1 MDSIDNPPGDL
12 NPEADGN
19 HLEDVVEEETEALQD
34 PLVVRHLLEVPA
46 DLTIEAKVLQQDM
59 ETNVANL
66 DLDLKDEE
74 TLQDQLER

>member
-46 DLTIEAKVLQQDM
+46 DLTIEAKDM

-66 DLDLKDEE
+66 DLDLKEEE

>member
-19 HLEDVVEEETEALQD
+19 HLEDVVEEVTEALQD

-46 DLTIEAKVLQQDM
+46 DLTIEAIDVV
-59 ETNVANL
+59 TNVANL
-66 DLDLKDEE
+66 DLDFKGEE
-74 TLQDQLER
+74 ILQDQLER

>member
-1 MDSIDNPPGDL
+1 MDSIDNPPSDL
-12 NPEADGN
+12 NPEADVK
-19 HLEDVVEEETEALQD
+19 LEDVEEETEALQD

-66 DLDLKDEE
+66 DLDLKEE
-74 TLQDQLER
+74 EILQDQLGR

>member
-12 NPEADGN
+12 NPEADGK
-19 HLEDVVEEETEALQD
+19 LEDVVEEETEALQD

-46 DLTIEAKVLQQDM
+46 DLTIEAKDM

-74 TLQDQLER
+74 ILQDQLER